1 MTSTAKAFTKGDLV
15 TIISNWDR
23 KGTVVYRPGVVH
35 SCGKKQMTI
44 YCPIKGDEIGH
55 HFEPKRAEGN
65 MLGVHARMSDEQ
77 AHAIALVCGAAVV
90 EDEQRRMEA
99 AIAHYGY
106 PETDGYTKA
115 VRKGIAELH
124 EPRAMTHEQAMTI
137 IHRDIAN
144 RRA

>member
-1 MTSTAKAFTKGDLV
+1 MTSTKAFTKGDLV

-65 MLGVHARMSDEQ
+65 VVGVHARMTDE
-77 AHAIALVCGAAVV
+77 AAIAIALVAGADIVA
-90 EDEQRRMEA
+90 DEKARMER

-124 EPRAMTHEQAMTI
+124 EPRALTHEQAMV
-137 IHRDIAN
+137 AV
-144 RRA
+144 RAIVAARA

>member
-1 MTSTAKAFTKGDLV
+1 MTAKAFKKGDLV

-35 SCGKKQMTI
+35 SCGAKQMTI

-55 HFEPKRAEGN
+55 HFQPKRAEGN

-77 AHAIALVCGAAVV
+77 AEAIALACGADVV
-90 EDEQRRMEA
+90 ADEKRRMEA

-106 PETDGYTKA
+106 PETDGYTRA

-124 EPRAMTHEQAMTI
+124 EPRAMSHEQAMAA
-137 IHRDIAN
+137 IHAAIAQ
-144 RRA
+144 RTGA

>member
-1 MTSTAKAFTKGDLV
+1 MTSTPKAFTKGDLV

-44 YCPIKGDEIGH
+44 YCPVKGDEIGH
-55 HFEPKRAEGN
+55 HFQPKRAEGN
-65 MLGVHARMSDEQ
+65 VCGVHVQMSDE
-77 AHAIALVCGAAVV
+77 AAIAIALIAGAAIVA
-90 EDEQRRMEA
+90 DEKRRMEH

-106 PETDGYTKA
+106 DEDHGYTKA
-115 VRKGIAELH
+115 VRRDIAALH
-124 EPRAMTHEQAMTI
+124 EPRALSHEQAMVAVRAMI
-137 IHRDIAN
+137 D